1 MGGKP
6 YLLPSHAHIKTR
18 SGKYVAENN
27 VEFREYRK
35 FQTEANI
42 TFKP

>member
-1 MGGKP
+1 V
-6 YLLPSHAHIKTR
+6 KTR

-35 FQTEANI
+35 FQSEAGI
-42 TFKP
+42 TFQP

>member
-1 MGGKP
+1 
-6 YLLPSHAHIKTR
+6 
-18 SGKYVAENN
+18 VAENN

-42 TFKP
+42 TFDPPPDKQ